1 MAGKP
6 PLTELTCYIQFAIAN
21 RAKLYVAHCVTP
33 HHALAR
39 VQAMS
44 AYIHIKR
51 IYSGQKNS
59 LPRSTARGGEVLI

>member
-6 PLTELTCYIQFAIAN
+6 QLTELEYYIQFAIAN

-33 HHALAR
+33 QHGVAR

-44 AYIHIKR
+44 AYIHI
-51 IYSGQKNS
+51 
-59 LPRSTARGGEVLI
+59 